1 MPVLALRRLPGI
13 DRVAEMHVEVV
24 LAALV
29 LVIAVLVA
37 ADFFRRAGDSP
48 HGYPEG
54 PAQDA
59 FPASRPGSASSVSP
73 LEPAG
78 AEPGRAESP
87 GAEPAGANPA
97 VGDRR
102 LWLVRT
108 RLCLLA
114 VVSAAATALATGGV
128 IRAAGAFQR
137 ASVASAILALVFAV
151 AVLAA
156 GLWSALI
163 LIRSVLRPL
172 YRLRAGTVE
181 LAEVWL
187 PDTLR
192 TSSQAGGASR
202 PGAVRAVGV
211 SARDELGDIARALDR
226 VQGEMLRLA
235 GREAGLRGKLSEMLA
250 DVSGRGQSLMER
262 QLRLIDEL
270 SQGEHDAGR
279 RASLLTMSR
288 LAARMRRH
296 SQNLLVLAGHEL
308 PGRCTQSARL
318 ADVIEAG
325 AAQAGEHERV
335 SVSVQPDIAISG
347 PAVNDVVHL
356 VAELAENAASLSA
369 TDTPVAISGGT
380 LATGGVLVEVTDQGV
395 GMSRETMAKANWWLE
410 HPPPVDVAVSRN
422 TGLFVVGRLAA
433 RHGIKVRLQP
443 ATTGGLTALVWLPD
457 LVVVRPE
464 ACAPAGFI
472 PAQPEPLAEPEA
484 PASGPR
490 LAWRLRALAPSQA
503 FSWSE
508 PSPHRSQPSEPGPA
522 EDSADRRRLPIY
534 EAVESDWFS
543 SGRMPSGG
551 AAADGDGWAAT
562 ADSGWHAAKTVLA
575 PASGGVTTAGLPV
588 RAPRANLVPGAI
600 GRPRL
605 DATGPA
611 RSADAARNRL
621 AGFQRGASRGRAA
634 SGRAG
639 QDPAS

>member
-37 ADFFRRAGDSP
+37 ADFFRRVGDSP

-59 FPASRPGSASSVSP
+59 GRDVFPASRRGSASSVYP

-78 AEPGRAESP
+78 AEPAGVD
-87 GAEPAGANPA
+87 PAA
-97 VGDRR
+97 GDRR
-102 LWLVRT
+102 PWLVRT

-114 VVSAAATALATGGV
+114 VVSAAAAALATGGV

-172 YRLRAGTVE
+172 YRLRAETVE

-270 SQGEHDAGR
+270 GQGEHDAGR

-457 LVVVRPE
+457 LVLVRSE
-464 ACAPAGFI
+464 AGASAGFI

-551 AAADGDGWAAT
+551 AAADGDGSAAT
-562 ADSGWHAAKTVLA
+562 ADRGWHAARTVLA

-600 GRPRL
+600 GRPRP
-605 DATGPA
+605 DASGPV

>member
-1 MPVLALRRLPGI
+1 
-13 DRVAEMHVEVV
+13 MHGEVV

-37 ADFFRRAGDSP
+37 ADFFRRAGDIP

-54 PAQDA
+54 PAQDAGRDA

-78 AEPGRAESP
+78 ADPG
-87 GAEPAGANPA
+87 GAGPAA
-97 VGDRR
+97 GDRR
-102 LWLVRT
+102 PWLVRT

-114 VVSAAATALATGGV
+114 VVSAAAAALATGGV

-187 PDTLR
+187 PDALR
-192 TSSQAGGASR
+192 TSSQAGGESR

-211 SARDELGDIARALDR
+211 SARDEMGDIARALDR
-226 VQGEMLRLA
+226 VQGEVLRLA

-270 SQGEHDAGR
+270 GQGEHDAGR

-308 PGRCTQSARL
+308 PGRCSRPARL
-318 ADVIEAG
+318 ADVIEA
-325 AAQAGEHERV
+325 AVAQAGEHERV
-335 SVSVQPDIAISG
+335 SVGVPPDIAISG

-380 LATGGVLVEVTDQGV
+380 LATGGILVEVTDQGV
-395 GMSRETMAKANWWLE
+395 GMSPEMMAKANWWLE

-464 ACAPAGFI
+464 AGASAGFI
-472 PAQPEPLAEPEA
+472 PAQPEAPAQAEPPAEPE
-484 PASGPR
+484 PPVSDPR
-490 LAWRLRALAPSQA
+490 IAWRLRALAPSQV
-503 FSWSE
+503 
-508 PSPHRSQPSEPGPA
+508 GPA
-522 EDSADRRRLPIY
+522 QDPADGRRLPIY

-551 AAADGDGWAAT
+551 AAADADGRAAT
-562 ADSGWHAAKTVLA
+562 ADPGWHAARTVLA

-605 DATGPA
+605 DTSGPA

-621 AGFQRGASRGRAA
+621 AGFQRGAGRGRAA
-634 SGRAG
+634 SGHDG
-639 QDPAS
+639 QDPAP